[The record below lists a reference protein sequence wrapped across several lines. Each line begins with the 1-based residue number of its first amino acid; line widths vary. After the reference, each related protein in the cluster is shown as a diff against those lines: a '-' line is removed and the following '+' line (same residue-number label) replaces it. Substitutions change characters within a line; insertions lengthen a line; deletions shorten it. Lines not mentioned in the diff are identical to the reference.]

1 MINVIKKLNN
11 HSQVVK
17 IKQVIFVLP
26 LLYFIVAG
34 CQSKRVIYTPKGYNI
49 TKPEAIELGNK
60 LREISGI
67 YWINETTM
75 LAQNDESGKIFTIN
89 PKNLQD
95 FNYPTVV
102 FGEKN
107 DYEDVVQVDS
117 SAYLLVS
124 TGQIIQVPGY
134 SRGGDVPGTLV
145 ASLQGTKN
153 EFETMYYDKEINS
166 IIMLCKSCHKEKD
179 QIRTAFRY
187 DVAARKLIDTPYYTI
202 DINVIRKKLDDNRAE
217 FRPSAAAIHPLQN
230 KLYIVS
236 SIGKL
241 LVITDKKGNVE
252 QAMPISSILFPQ
264 PEGMTFAANGD
275 MYISNEA
282 GTEERATLL
291 KFIYKP

>member
-11 HSQVVK
+11 NRQVAK
-17 IKQVIFVLP
+17 IKQGMLVLLFLCFVL
-26 LLYFIVAG
+26 AG
-34 CQSKRVIYTPKGYNI
+34 CETKRIIYTPGGYDI
-49 TKPEAIELGNK
+49 TKPQSIELGNK

-67 YWINETTM
+67 FWIDENTM

-89 PKNLQD
+89 LKNLQD
-95 FNYPTVV
+95 FSYPTVA

-107 DYEDVVQVDS
+107 DYEDIVKVDS
-117 SAYLLVS
+117 SVYLLVS
-124 TGQIIQVPGY
+124 TGQIIEVPGFTG
-134 SRGGDVPGTLV
+134 SGDIQGTQV
-145 ASLQGTKN
+145 ASLQGKN
-153 EFETMYYDKEINS
+153 EFETMYYDKDINS
-166 IIMLCKSCHKEKD
+166 IIMLCKDCHKEKD
-179 QIRTAFRY
+179 QVRTAYRY
-187 DVAARKLIDTPYYTI
+187 DLATRKLIDTPYFKI

-252 QAMPISSILFPQ
+252 QAMPISSTLFLQ
-264 PEGMTFAANGD
+264 PEGITFAANGD